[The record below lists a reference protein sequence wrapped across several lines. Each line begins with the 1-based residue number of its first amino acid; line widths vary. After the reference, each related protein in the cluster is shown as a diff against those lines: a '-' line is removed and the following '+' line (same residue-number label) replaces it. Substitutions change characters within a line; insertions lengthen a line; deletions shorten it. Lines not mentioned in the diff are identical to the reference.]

1 MAARNGSNGIR
12 SNYQHQRTSPQLYGE
27 PRSGRES
34 RKSHDEGT
42 CTRNARQVQ
51 CVHPGLWVAQR
62 GPLIRIGASA
72 PPKDEEGQ
80 NREPLKQY
88 LRREWQNGLRYI
100 CAPVETGC
108 LSTLGSF
115 PSSHLSEPPS
125 GSTMPTRSTSRLSQ
139 RLRSGNA
146 NRLQDLPLDQGS
158 EQEELHT
165 LVRPL
170 GPGQITSR
178 PRVDSDALRRESTKI
193 HRSRRRIDVTEGSTR
208 TKADAMQMHQTS
220 ERNNFDEDRELQSRS

>member
-1 MAARNGSNGIR
+1 MALGGAT
-12 SNYQHQRTSPQLYGE
+12 RTSDP
-27 PRSGRES
+27 
-34 RKSHDEGT
+34 
-42 CTRNARQVQ
+42 
-51 CVHPGLWVAQR
+51 
-62 GPLIRIGASA
+62 IGASA

-88 LRREWQNGLRYI
+88 LRRERQNGLRYI
-100 CAPVETGC
+100 QAPVETGC

-125 GSTMPTRSTSRLSQ
+125 GSTMPTGSTSRLSQ

-146 NRLQDLPLDQGS
+146 NRLQDLQLDQGS

-170 GPGQITSR
+170 GPKQITSR
-178 PRVDSDALRRESTKI
+178 PRVDSDALRREPTNI

-208 TKADAMQMHQTS
+208 TKADAVQMHQTS
-220 ERNNFDEDRELQSRS
+220 ERNNFDEDRELQSRG